1 MSQEATINVLMVGAR
16 RAGKSTLL
24 ASLVNSMTKGS
35 FSGILNAV
43 DKTDYEPGE
52 KTLAQKIVTM
62 QALVQQAGGNEISP
76 DIDST
81 NKFKDYRIDISVPDS
96 TGKTTI
102 VFTDGNGEFLELDNS
117 RKTELEEK
125 VKSYDIILIAI
136 DTPFLMEVKNEHNRL
151 CRDSVNKKQNRI
163 AEIQT
168 ALSAVNNE
176 EGKVARQIIFAPIKC
191 EKWLHEGR
199 FGEIVE
205 RVMEDYDT
213 VLTNLKGYKN
223 IEIGVLPVQTCGNLE
238 FSAHRKGY
246 IAIDQGS
253 PRRCGYVDQDGN
265 GPVMLATGEV
275 KSSDELTMINPDSRM
290 MLGRM
295 VIPYS
300 WYRIVDRKY
309 SPQNCEM
316 LAYHILRFAMAK
328 TLASKREEKKGGL
341 LWKKKNLFGLA
352 ALAVAAAGV
361 MVAGAIFTA
370 MYLLKRMGTIDLN
383 KLETALGKMEEQYK
397 KLNHNENM
405 YMISK
410 CEFSNT

>member
-1 MSQEATINVLMVGAR
+1 MSKEATINVLMLGAR

-24 ASLVNSMTKGS
+24 ASLVNSMTDGA

-43 DKTDYEPGE
+43 DKTDYESGE
-52 KTLAQKIVTM
+52 KTLAQKIESIQT
-62 QALVQQAGGNEISP
+62 LVHQAGGNEISP

-81 NKFKDYRIDISVPDS
+81 NKFKDYRIDITVPES
-96 TGKTTI
+96 SGKTTI

-117 RKTELEEK
+117 RKAELEEK
-125 VKSYDIILIAI
+125 VASYDIILIAI
-136 DTPFLMEVKNEHNRL
+136 DTPFLMEVKNEQNRL
-151 CRDSVNKKQNRI
+151 CRDSVHRIQNRI

-168 ALSAVNNE
+168 VLSDVDNE
-176 EGKVARQIIFAPIKC
+176 EGKIARQIIFAPIKC
-191 EKWLHEGR
+191 EKWLHENR
-199 FGEIVE
+199 FDEVVE
-205 RVMEDYDT
+205 RVMEDYEV

-223 IEIGVLPVQTCGNLE
+223 IEIGVLPVQTFGNLE

-246 IAIDQGS
+246 IAIDQGTS
-253 PRRCGYVDQDGN
+253 KRCSYVDTDGN
-265 GPVMLATGEV
+265 GPVILATGEV
-275 KSSDELTMINPDSRM
+275 KSPDELTMINPDSRM
-290 MLGRM
+290 MLGRI

-328 TLASKREEKKGGL
+328 TLASKKNDKINRVL
-341 LWKKKNLFGLA
+341 TKKKSLFSLA

-370 MYLLKRMGTIDLN
+370 MYLLKRMGTIDLK

-410 CEFSNT
+410 CELSN